1 MEAKEFL
8 MIPGP
13 TPVPDEVLAA
23 MARHPMGHRSKEFS
37 KILTSV
43 TASLKKL
50 ARAEEDDAY
59 ILTASGTGAM
69 EAAITNTLS
78 PGDQVLCLVCGVFG
92 ERWAKICEAFG
103 LKVERLKVEP
113 GQAIT
118 LEDLRKRLLE
128 DKGRQI
134 KAVTLT
140 HNETSTGVINEL
152 QQLVLAV
159 REHGALCIVDA
170 VTSFA
175 AVPISFTSWGIDVLV
190 AGSQKA
196 LMLPPGLSCIFMN
209 QRAWDAYEKSKIPK
223 FYFDLGKCRKSLEAD
238 TTPFTPNVS
247 MIVALKTSLD
257 LIHQEGISSIYA
269 RHDRMKRA
277 LRAGLFGMGLKPLV
291 ADLHASPTITA
302 VLPPA
307 SISVDQ
313 IRRLMSE
320 RYQIKLADGQ
330 EELKNK
336 IFRIGHM
343 GYVFERDILMT
354 LSTLE
359 VCLTILG
366 HRCPSGIGVGSA
378 ITELTSP
385 NSMLSK

>member
-1 MEAKEFL
+1 MDAKEFL

-13 TPVPDEVLAA
+13 TPVPDDLLACLA
-23 MARHPMGHRSKEFS
+23 KHPLGHRSKEFS
-37 KILTSV
+37 KIFAQT
-43 TASLKKL
+43 TAALKKL
-50 ARAEEDDAY
+50 AMTEEDDAF
-59 ILTASGTGAM
+59 ILTSSGTGAM
-69 EAAITNTLS
+69 EAAISNTLS
-78 PGDQVLCLVCGVFG
+78 PGDQVLSLVCGVFG
-92 ERWAKICEAFG
+92 ERWAKISEAFG
-103 LKVERLKVEP
+103 AKVERLKVEA
-113 GQAIT
+113 GQAIA

-140 HNETSTGVINEL
+140 HNETSTGVINDL

-175 AVPISFTSWGIDVLV
+175 AVPIAFKSWGIDILV

-196 LMLPPGLSCIFMN
+196 LMLPPGLAVIFVS
-209 QRAWDAYEKSKIPK
+209 QRAWDAYEKSTLPK
-223 FYFDLGKCRKSLEAD
+223 FYFDLGKCRKSLEAE

-247 MIVALKTSLD
+247 LIIALKQSLEM
-257 LIHQEGISSIYA
+257 IQQEGLTSIA
-269 RHDRMKRA
+269 SRHERMKKA
-277 LRAGLFGMGLKPLV
+277 LRAGLIGMGLKPLV
-291 ADLHASPTITA
+291 SELHASPTITA
-302 VLPPA
+302 VLPPP

-313 IRRLMSE
+313 IRRLMNE
-320 RYQIKLADGQ
+320 RYQIRLADGQ

-336 IFRIGHM
+336 IFRVGHM

-354 LSTLE
+354 LATLE
-359 VCLTILG
+359 VTLVTLG
-366 HRCPSGIGVGSA
+366 HRCPAGIGVGSA

-385 NSMLSK
+385 GLLSK